1 MLATV
6 VHIFRAIHRAAKKT
20 GRGLFMIAEAFDE
33 AHRQSL
39 AAQRRFPFAG
49 E

>member
-1 MLATV
+1 MLATAV
-6 VHIFRAIHRAAKKT
+6 YILKAIRRLVEKT
-20 GRGLFMIAEAFDE
+20 GRGLSTIAEVFDE